1 MTKEKLS
8 KINLYLSY
16 INAALAIINLIIF
29 LIVFKKIALIVCILN
44 ACCALICYNAYKFV
58 EGDR

>member
-16 INAALAIINLIIF
+16 INAVLAIINLIIF

-44 ACCALICYNAYKFV
+44 ACCAIICYNSHKFV
-58 EGDR
+58 EGS